1 MGPIRIRFLPF
12 FVDFFLL
19 WVMFTCAVI
28 CLALLMDG
36 FMFLIFIYMVFLLFH
51 YENAKM
57 ILDSPKVE

>member
-19 WVMFTCAVI
+19 WVMSTCAVI

-51 YENAKM
+51 YENAKV